1 MGKRRD
7 GRQAAMQ
14 YLFAHDVHGDVTD
27 VERAAFWDLHSAS
40 INVRKHAE
48 NLVKGILIHREEIDA
63 CITERLENFR
73 FERLGTVDRNIL
85 RLAVFE
91 MLYAPDVPVPVAIN
105 EAIEIAKL
113 FGDIQTRS
121 FVNGVL
127 DKIARNLPGKEA
139 KVAAEAAPAPTDTT
153 PHPSV

>member
-1 MGKRRD
+1 
-7 GRQAAMQ
+7 MQ
-14 YLFAHDVHGDVTD
+14 YLFAHDVHGDVSD
-27 VERAAFWDLHSAS
+27 VERNAFWELHSAS

-48 NLVKGILIHREEIDA
+48 NLVRGILTHREEIDA

-85 RLAVFE
+85 RLAVYE
-91 MLYAPDVPVPVAIN
+91 MLHAKDVPVAVAIN

-113 FGDIQTRS
+113 FGDTQTRS

-127 DKIARNLPGKEA
+127 DKIARNLPGKA
-139 KVAAEAAPAPTDTT
+139 ARAAETQEVPEPTETTT
-153 PHPSV
+153 PQTSI